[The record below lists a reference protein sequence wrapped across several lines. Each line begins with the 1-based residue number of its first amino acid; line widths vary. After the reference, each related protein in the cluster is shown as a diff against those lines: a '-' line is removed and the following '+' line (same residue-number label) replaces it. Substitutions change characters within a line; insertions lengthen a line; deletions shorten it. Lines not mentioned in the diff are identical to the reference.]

1 MTNIEKLKY
10 ALFSEAKESCD
21 LTKNE
26 KDTERRHANAMARP
40 ILNSI
45 SKEKLIEYIIA
56 LRWQL
61 TARDEIIEE
70 AKDKIADLALK
81 YLEYKIRLNKILG
94 KGVISNDENWDRFI
108 VRDIIF
114 SIFSV
119 KVV

>member
-61 TARDEIIEE
+61 KVRDEIIAE
-70 AKDKIADLALK
+70 AKDKIADLSLK

-94 KGVISNDENWDRFI
+94 K
-108 VRDIIF
+108 
-114 SIFSV
+114 
-119 KVV
+119 